1 MLIPMMLAAVL
12 AYPSLSDE
20 ANRALAKAP
29 KDIGSY
35 AERRAECEHWGGEEP
50 YDKAR
55 GREIAAA
62 VRVLRCERLDADG
75 RVLRKKYAGRP
86 GLVRLLA
93 AE

>member
-12 AYPSLSDE
+12 AYPALNEE
-20 ANRALAKAP
+20 ANRALANAP
-29 KDIGSY
+29 REIGAY

-55 GREIAAA
+55 GRQIAAA
-62 VRVLRCERLDADG
+62 VRALRCERLEADG

-86 GLVRLLA
+86 ALVRLLA